1 MRGGDYMEENGVWRT
16 VGGRRIFIKE
26 GQDLAS
32 AMKESGKFPKS
43 KKVLKTEQIRENIE
57 KMLKENTE
65 LKKEL
70 EETQHQ
76 LNIKE
81 NEYLKTR
88 SKYIKDNYPGVEKG
102 TDEYKKIREEYDKK
116 HKENYNIENQEIYSK
131 YNNAIKEYQNYKEKN
146 KSYYTQD
153 DNIIN
158 WKNTYQEQIKKY
170 LIKEANGYTE
180 IADRMINSSANEYD
194 KLKKFGTLAKE
205 NNFVISKSP
214 YGSSMYA
221 IPKGDVVEWGYKPMD
236 SYRIADH
243 WGFESQ
249 GKIHCKLGNSDE
261 YITDLEIGKWNGK
274 YYEKV

>member
-1 MRGGDYMEENGVWRT
+1 MIINGMQMQRHIEECKITCQGSCMDFNMV
-16 VGGRRIFIKE
+16 
-26 GQDLAS
+26 
-32 AMKESGKFPKS
+32 
-43 KKVLKTEQIRENIE
+43 KK
-57 KMLKENTE
+57 
-65 LKKEL
+65 L
-70 EETQHQ
+70 E
-76 LNIKE
+76 
-81 NEYLKTR
+81 Y
-88 SKYIKDNYPGVEKG
+88 
-102 TDEYKKIREEYDKK
+102 
-116 HKENYNIENQEIYSK
+116 
-131 YNNAIKEYQNYKEKN
+131 
-146 KSYYTQD
+146 
-153 DNIIN
+153 IN